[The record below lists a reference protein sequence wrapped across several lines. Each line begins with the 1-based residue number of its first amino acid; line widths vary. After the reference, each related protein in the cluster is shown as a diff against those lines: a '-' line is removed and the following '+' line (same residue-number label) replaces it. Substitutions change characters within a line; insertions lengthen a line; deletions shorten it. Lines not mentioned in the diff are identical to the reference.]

1 MEFKEMS
8 DDYETQEMII
18 SEPLTNEIYSNP

>member
-1 MEFKEMS
+1 MS